1 MRKKQ
6 NKFRISFRKE
16 MIKIVH
22 FNICDEFKNVMPDL
36 TREEYQQLEESLLNN
51 GYMSSNPIIV
61 WDGYIVDGHKRYEIC
76 QRNNIVFN
84 YVELDKE
91 KFNLKIEVIKYIIDI
106 HFCRRHLSNAQK
118 ISIIYKYKDLIAEWN
133 KERQRSGNILGGENK
148 QKNINLIRSNRDRDT
163 NTREQLAKLAGV
175 STGTIARYE
184 TVLKTNSE
192 TLINRMMSGEE
203 SINSVYKKATARKPI
218 PKKIQKIKTQESNGT
233 CEICGC
239 NIFPILE
246 FHHIK
251 MVCEGGNNDYD
262 NIKLI
267 CPNCHSLIH
276 ILEDTKDIKARQS
289 LIESLRNTQYEKLL
303 ELYH

>member
-1 MRKKQ
+1 
-6 NKFRISFRKE
+6 
-16 MIKIVH
+16 MIKIVC

-36 TREEYQQLEESLLNN
+36 TREEYQQLEKSLLNN

-61 WDGYIVDGHKRYEIC
+61 WNGYIVDGHKRYEIC
-76 QRNNIVFN
+76 RRNNIVFN
-84 YVELDKE
+84 YVELDNE
-91 KFNLKIEVIKYIIDI
+91 KFNSKIEIIKYIIDI
-106 HFCRRHLSNAQK
+106 HFCRRNLSKAQK
-118 ISIIYKYKDLIAEWN
+118 IFIAYKYKEIIAE
-133 KERQRSGNILGGENK
+133 ENK
-148 QKNINLIRSNRDRDT
+148 KKQGIKNNNINCVQKGHKDSWTDS
-163 NTREQLAKLAGV
+163 QLAKIAGV
-175 STGTIARYE
+175 GNGTIARYNA
-184 TVLKTNSE
+184 VLKSE
-192 TLINRMMSGEE
+192 NDTLINKMLSGEE
-203 SINSVYKKATARKPI
+203 SINSAYKKATARKPI

-251 MVCEGGNNDYD
+251 MLCEGGNNDYD

-289 LIESLRNTQYEKLL
+289 LIDSLRNTQYEKLL

>member
-1 MRKKQ
+1 
-6 NKFRISFRKE
+6 

-22 FNICDEFKNVMPDL
+22 FNICSEFKNVMPDL
-36 TREEYQQLEESLLNN
+36 TREEYKQLEESLLNN
-51 GYMSSNPIIV
+51 GYMSSNPIII
-61 WDGYIVDGHKRYEIC
+61 WDGYIIDGHKRYEIC

-91 KFNLKIEVIKYIIDI
+91 KFKSKIDVIKYIIDL
-106 HFCRRHLSNAQK
+106 HFCRRHLSKAQK
-118 ISIIYKYKDLIAEWN
+118 IFIAYRYKEIIVE
-133 KERQRSGNILGGENK
+133 ENK
-148 QKNINLIRSNRDRDT
+148 KKQGIKNNNINCVQKGHKDSWTDS
-163 NTREQLAKLAGV
+163 QLAKIAGV
-175 STGTIARYE
+175 GNGTIARYNA
-184 TVLKTNSE
+184 VLKSE
-192 TLINRMMSGEE
+192 NDTLINKMLSGEE
-203 SINSVYKKATARKPI
+203 SINSAYKKATARKPI

-276 ILEDTKDIKARQS
+276 ILEDTKDIKARES
-289 LIESLRNTQYEKLL
+289 LIESLKNTQYEKLS